1 MFKVWMV
8 NYFEVTM
15 PYKVIVSKLVLIS
28 LSNST
33 EKSMFVIIELEI
45 VISSNT

>member
-1 MFKVWMV
+1 MV

-45 VISSNT
+45 VISSNTYT

>member
-1 MFKVWMV
+1 MF

-33 EKSMFVIIELEI
+33 EKSIFVIIELEI
-45 VISSNT
+45 VISSNTYT

>member
-1 MFKVWMV
+1 MV
-8 NYFEVTM
+8 NYFELTM
-15 PYKVIVSKLVLIS
+15 PYKVIVSKLILIS